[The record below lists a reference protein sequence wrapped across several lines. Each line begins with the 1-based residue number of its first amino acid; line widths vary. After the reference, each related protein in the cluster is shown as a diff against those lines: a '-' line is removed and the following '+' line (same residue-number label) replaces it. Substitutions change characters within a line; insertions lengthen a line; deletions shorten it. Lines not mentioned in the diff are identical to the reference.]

1 MDNGTHNGIVSF
13 IWGIADD
20 VLRDVYVRG
29 KYRDVILPMTVIR
42 RLDCLLESTK
52 AEVLAENDF
61 YEKMNITDKSGLTE
75 FTKYPFYNTSP
86 YTLKKLLDEPN
97 LIKENLIDYLNG
109 FSDNVQEIISKFKF
123 RNQLETLV
131 EHNRL
136 YSLIQKFT
144 DSEIN
149 LSPEPMKDKKGKV
162 IQPGLSNLG
171 MGYVFEELIR
181 RFNEENNEEAGEH
194 FTPRDIIKLMVNLI
208 FMPVKDKI
216 KNGTYLVY
224 DCACGSGG
232 MLTEAENFLQELATG
247 MGKKVTI
254 YLYGQEVNPE
264 TYAICQADML
274 IKEKD
279 TDNIKYASTLAND
292 GFPDLTFDFMLANPP
307 YGKSWKVDQDEI
319 LVGRKKE
326 IKDNRFLVKHQGEEL
341 QLIPRSSD
349 GQLLFLVNKLSKM
362 KDSTKL
368 GSRIAIVHNGSALFT
383 GDAGS
388 GESNIRR
395 WIIEN
400 DWLECIVG
408 LPLNMF
414 YNTGIAT
421 YVWILS
427 NQKSVHRRG
436 KVQLIDATEWYGKLR
451 KNLGSKNCELRGED
465 IDRITQEFLDFSE
478 SDNSR
483 IFDNQDFGF
492 HKIVVERPLRF
503 SFQVTAARVQE
514 FGEKMGDDLLG
525 VVEILRELF
534 GEEVQW
540 DFNLVKRDFEK
551 VLKEQEWKLKK
562 RDLDLIYQI
571 FTEKDERGEAV
582 VLKRTKK
589 GVVYQPDVELR
600 DTENVPLKEDI
611 EEYFQREVLPH
622 VPDAWI
628 DFYKV
633 VRGYEISF
641 TKYFYKFQKLRSLED
656 IVEELL
662 ELEKEAEGMLHQ
674 LSVISYQLSA
684 SPTEVE
690 DLED

>member
-52 AEVLAENDF
+52 EAVIKENDF
-61 YEKMNITDKSGLTE
+61 YENMGFYDKSGLTDI
-75 FTKYPFYNTSP
+75 TKYPFYNTSP
-86 YTLKKLLDEPN
+86 YTLTKLLDEPN

-109 FSDNVQEIISKFKF
+109 FSENVQEIISQFKF

-149 LSPEPMKDKKGKV
+149 LSPEPIKDKKGKV

-216 KNGTYLVY
+216 QNGTYLVY

-247 MGKKVTI
+247 MGKKVII
-254 YLYGQEVNPE
+254 YLFGQEVNPE

-292 GFPDLTFDFMLANPP
+292 GFPDFTFDFMLANPP
-307 YGKSWKVDQDEI
+307 YGKSWKVDQDNI
-319 LVGRKKE
+319 LMGRKKE
-326 IKDNRFLVKHQGEEL
+326 IKDSRFLVKHQGEEL

-408 LPLNMF
+408 LSLNMF

-465 IDRITQEFLDFSE
+465 IDRITEKFLAFSHSE
-478 SDNSR
+478 NSR
-483 IFDNQDFGF
+483 IFDNEDFGF
-492 HKIVVERPLRF
+492 HKIVVERSLRL

-514 FGEKMGDDLLG
+514 FG
-525 VVEILRELF
+525 
-534 GEEVQW
+534 
-540 DFNLVKRDFEK
+540 
-551 VLKEQEWKLKK
+551 
-562 RDLDLIYQI
+562 
-571 FTEKDERGEAV
+571 
-582 VLKRTKK
+582 
-589 GVVYQPDVELR
+589 
-600 DTENVPLKEDI
+600 
-611 EEYFQREVLPH
+611 
-622 VPDAWI
+622 
-628 DFYKV
+628 
-633 VRGYEISF
+633 
-641 TKYFYKFQKLRSLED
+641 
-656 IVEELL
+656 
-662 ELEKEAEGMLHQ
+662 
-674 LSVISYQLSA
+674 
-684 SPTEVE
+684 
-690 DLED
+690 

>member
-1 MDNGTHNGIVSF
+1 M
-13 IWGIADD
+13 
-20 VLRDVYVRG
+20 L
-29 KYRDVILPMTVIR
+29 
-42 RLDCLLESTK
+42 
-52 AEVLAENDF
+52 
-61 YEKMNITDKSGLTE
+61 
-75 FTKYPFYNTSP
+75 
-86 YTLKKLLDEPN
+86 
-97 LIKENLIDYLNG
+97 
-109 FSDNVQEIISKFKF
+109 
-123 RNQLETLV
+123 

-136 YSLIQKFT
+136 YALIQKFT
-144 DSEIN
+144 DSDIN
-149 LSPEPMKDKKGKV
+149 LSPKPIKDKKGKV

-181 RFNEENNEEAGEH
+181 KFNEENNEEAGEH

-208 FMPVKDKI
+208 FIPVKDQI
-216 KNGTYLVY
+216 KNTTYLVY

-232 MLTEAENFLQELATG
+232 MLTEAENFLLELATG
-247 MGKKVTI
+247 MGKKVVI
-254 YLYGQEVNPE
+254 HLFGQEVNPE

-274 IKEKD
+274 IKVKE

-292 GFPDLTFDFMLANPP
+292 GFPDFTFDFMLANPP
-307 YGKSWKVDQDEI
+307 YGKSWKVDQDKI

-326 IKDNRFLVKHQGEEL
+326 VKDNRFLVKHQGEEL

-421 YVWILS
+421 YIWIIS
-427 NQKSVHRRG
+427 NKKSVERRG
-436 KVQLIDATEWYGKLR
+436 KVQLIDGREWYGKLR
-451 KNLGSKNCELRGED
+451 KSLESKNCELRGED
-465 IDRITQEFLDFSE
+465 IDRITEEFLDFSE

-483 IFDNQDFGF
+483 IFDNEDFGF

-503 SFQVTAARVQE
+503 SFQVTVARVQE
-514 FGEKMGDDLLG
+514 FGEKMGDNLLG
-525 VVEILRELF
+525 VVDILRGLF

-551 VLKEQEWKLKK
+551 ALKVEGWNLKK

-571 FTEKDERGEAV
+571 FTEKDKRGEAV
-582 VLKRTKK
+582 ILK
-589 GVVYQPDVELR
+589 
-600 DTENVPLKEDI
+600 
-611 EEYFQREVLPH
+611 
-622 VPDAWI
+622 
-628 DFYKV
+628 
-633 VRGYEISF
+633 
-641 TKYFYKFQKLRSLED
+641 
-656 IVEELL
+656 
-662 ELEKEAEGMLHQ
+662 
-674 LSVISYQLSA
+674 
-684 SPTEVE
+684 
-690 DLED
+690 

>member
-1 MDNGTHNGIVSF
+1 M
-13 IWGIADD
+13 
-20 VLRDVYVRG
+20 
-29 KYRDVILPMTVIR
+29 
-42 RLDCLLESTK
+42 
-52 AEVLAENDF
+52 
-61 YEKMNITDKSGLTE
+61 
-75 FTKYPFYNTSP
+75 
-86 YTLKKLLDEPN
+86 
-97 LIKENLIDYLNG
+97 
-109 FSDNVQEIISKFKF
+109 
-123 RNQLETLV
+123 V

-136 YSLIQKFT
+136 YSLIQKFISP
-144 DSEIN
+144 DIN
-149 LSPEPMKDKKGKV
+149 LSPEPVKNQKGKV

-181 RFNEENNEEAGEH
+181 KFNEENNEEAGEH

-208 FMPVKDKI
+208 FMPIKDQI
-216 KNGTYLVY
+216 KSGTYLVY

-232 MLTEAENFLQELATG
+232 MLTEAEAFLQELATAT
-247 MGKKVTI
+247 GKQVTT

-279 TDNIKYASTLAND
+279 TDNIKYASTLSND

-307 YGKSWKVDQDEI
+307 YGKSWKVDQENI
-319 LVGRKKE
+319 LDGKKKE
-326 IKDNRFLVKHQGEEL
+326 VKDSRFLVWHQGEEL

-427 NQKSVHRRG
+427 NRKPEHRRG

-465 IDRITQEFLDFSE
+465 IDKITEVFLDFSE

-483 IFDNQDFGF
+483 IFDNEDFGF
-492 HKIVVERPLRF
+492 NKIVVERPLRL
-503 SFQVTAARVQE
+503 SFQVTGARVEE
-514 FGEKMGDDLLG
+514 FGEKMGDELLG
-525 VVEILRELF
+525 VVDILRGLF
-534 GEEVQW
+534 GEELQL

-551 VLKEQEWKLKK
+551 VLKVEEWKLKK

-571 FTEKDERGEAV
+571 FTEKDERAKPV
-582 VLKRTKK
+582 ILKRTKK
-589 GVVYQPDVELR
+589 EVVYQPDVDLR
-600 DTENVPLKEDI
+600 NTENVPLKEDI
-611 EEYFQREVLPH
+611 EEYFEREVLPH
-622 VPDAWI
+622 VADAWI
-628 DFYKV
+628 DFDKV

-641 TKYFYKFQKLRSLED
+641 TKYFYKFQSLRNLAD

-662 ELEKEAEGMLHQ
+662 ELEKETEGMLRE
-674 LSVISYQLSA
+674 IIF
-684 SPTEVE
+684 E
-690 DLED
+690 

>member
-1 MDNGTHNGIVSF
+1 MDQSIHNGIVSF

-20 VLRDVYVRG
+20 VLRDIYVRG
-29 KYRDVILPMTVIR
+29 RYRDVILPMTVIR

-52 AEVLAENDF
+52 AAVLKENNS
-61 YEKMNITDKSGLTE
+61 YENMEISDKSGLTE
-75 FTKYPFYNTSP
+75 FTKYPFYNTSGF
-86 YTLKKLLDEPN
+86 TLKKLLDEPRS
-97 LIKENLIDYLNG
+97 IKENLIDYLNG
-109 FSDNVQEIISKFKF
+109 FSDNVQEIINKFKF

-136 YSLIQKFT
+136 YALIQKFT
-144 DSEIN
+144 DSDIN
-149 LSPEPMKDKKGKV
+149 LSPEPIKDKKGKV

-181 RFNEENNEEAGEH
+181 KFNEENNEEAGEH

-208 FMPVKDKI
+208 FIPVKDQI
-216 KNGTYLVY
+216 KNTTYLVY

-232 MLTEAENFLQELATG
+232 MLTEAENFLLELATG
-247 MGKKVTI
+247 MGKKVVI
-254 YLYGQEVNPE
+254 HLFGQEVNPE

-274 IKEKD
+274 IKVKE

-292 GFPDLTFDFMLANPP
+292 GFPDFTFDFMLANPP
-307 YGKSWKVDQDEI
+307 YGKSWKVDQDKI

-326 IKDNRFLVKHQGEEL
+326 VKDNRFLVKHQGEEL

-421 YVWILS
+421 YIWIIS
-427 NQKSVHRRG
+427 NKKSVERRG
-436 KVQLIDATEWYGKLR
+436 KVQLIDGREWYGKLR
-451 KNLGSKNCELRGED
+451 KSLGSKSCELRGED
-465 IDRITQEFLDFSE
+465 IDRITEEFLDFSE

-483 IFDNQDFGF
+483 IFDNEDFGF

-525 VVEILRELF
+525 VVDILRGLF

-551 VLKEQEWKLKK
+551 ELKKEGWNLKK

-582 VLKRTKK
+582 ILKQTKK
-589 GVVYQPDVELR
+589 GVVYQADAELR
-600 DTENVPLKEDI
+600 DTENVPLKENI
-611 EEYFQREVLPH
+611 EEYFEREVLPH
-622 VPDAWI
+622 VSDAWI
-628 DFYKV
+628 DFDKV

-662 ELEKEAEGMLHQ
+662 ELEKETEGMLREI
-674 LSVISYQLSA
+674 VF
-684 SPTEVE
+684 E
-690 DLED
+690 

>member
-1 MDNGTHNGIVSF
+1 MDQNIHNGIVSF

-20 VLRDVYVRG
+20 VLRDIYVRG

-42 RLDCLLESTK
+42 RLDCLLEPTK
-52 AEVLAENDF
+52 AAVLKENDF
-61 YEKMNITDKSGLTE
+61 YESMGISDKSGLTE
-75 FTKYPFYNTSP
+75 LTKYPFYNTSGF
-86 YTLKKLLDEPN
+86 TLKKLLDEPRS
-97 LIKENLIDYLNG
+97 IKENLIDYLNG
-109 FSDNVQEIISKFKF
+109 FSDNVQEIINKFKF

-131 EHNRL
+131 EHKRL
-136 YSLIQKFT
+136 YALIQKFT
-144 DSEIN
+144 DSDIN
-149 LSPEPMKDKKGKV
+149 LSPEPIKDKKGKV

-181 RFNEENNEEAGEH
+181 KFNEENNEEAGEH

-208 FMPVKDKI
+208 FIPVKDQI
-216 KNGTYLVY
+216 KNTTYLVY

-232 MLTEAENFLQELATG
+232 MLTEAENFLLELATG
-247 MGKKVTI
+247 MGKKVVI
-254 YLYGQEVNPE
+254 HLFGQEVNPE

-274 IKEKD
+274 IKVKE
-279 TDNIKYASTLAND
+279 TDNIKHASTLAND
-292 GFPDLTFDFMLANPP
+292 GFPNLTFDFMLANPP
-307 YGKSWKVDQDEI
+307 YGKSWKVDQDKI

-326 IKDNRFLVKHQGEEL
+326 VKDNRFLVKHQGEEL

-421 YVWILS
+421 YIWIIS
-427 NQKSVHRRG
+427 NKKSVERRG
-436 KVQLIDATEWYGKLR
+436 KVQLIDGREWYGKLR
-451 KNLGSKNCELRGED
+451 KSLESKNCELRGED
-465 IDRITQEFLDFSE
+465 IDRITEEFLDFSE

-483 IFDNQDFGF
+483 IFDNEDFGF

-503 SFQVTAARVQE
+503 SFQVTVARVQE
-514 FGEKMGDDLLG
+514 FGEKMGDNLLG
-525 VVEILRELF
+525 VVDILRGLF

-551 VLKEQEWKLKK
+551 ALKVEGWNLKK

-571 FTEKDERGEAV
+571 FTEKDKRGEAV
-582 VLKRTKK
+582 ILK
-589 GVVYQPDVELR
+589 
-600 DTENVPLKEDI
+600 
-611 EEYFQREVLPH
+611 
-622 VPDAWI
+622 
-628 DFYKV
+628 
-633 VRGYEISF
+633 
-641 TKYFYKFQKLRSLED
+641 
-656 IVEELL
+656 
-662 ELEKEAEGMLHQ
+662 
-674 LSVISYQLSA
+674 
-684 SPTEVE
+684 
-690 DLED
+690 

>member
-1 MDNGTHNGIVSF
+1 MDQSIHNGIVSF

-20 VLRDVYVRG
+20 VLRDIYVRG
-29 KYRDVILPMTVIR
+29 RYRDVILPMTVIR

-52 AEVLAENDF
+52 KAVLKENDF
-61 YEKMNITDKSGLTE
+61 YEIMNITDKSGLTQI
-75 FTKYPFYNTSP
+75 TKYPFYNTSGF
-86 YTLKKLLDEPN
+86 TLKKLLDEPRS
-97 LIKENLIDYLNG
+97 IKENLIDYLNG
-109 FSDNVQEIISKFKF
+109 FSDNVQEIINKFKF

-136 YSLIQKFT
+136 YALIQKFT
-144 DSEIN
+144 DSDIN
-149 LSPEPMKDKKGKV
+149 LSPEPIKDKKGKV

-181 RFNEENNEEAGEH
+181 KFNEENNEEAGEH

-208 FMPVKDKI
+208 FIPVKDQI
-216 KNGTYLVY
+216 KNTTYLVY

-232 MLTEAENFLQELATG
+232 MLTEAENFLLELATG
-247 MGKKVTI
+247 MGKKVVI
-254 YLYGQEVNPE
+254 HLFGQEVNPE

-274 IKEKD
+274 IKVKE
-279 TDNIKYASTLAND
+279 TDNIKYSSTLAND
-292 GFPDLTFDFMLANPP
+292 GFPDFTFDFMLANPP
-307 YGKSWKVDQDEI
+307 YGKSWKVDQDKI

-326 IKDNRFLVKHQGEEL
+326 VKDNRFLVKHQGEEL

-421 YVWILS
+421 YIWIIS
-427 NQKSVHRRG
+427 NKKSVERRG
-436 KVQLIDATEWYGKLR
+436 KVQLIDGREWYGKLR
-451 KNLGSKNCELRGED
+451 KSLGSKSCELRGED
-465 IDRITQEFLDFSE
+465 IDRITEEFLDFSE

-483 IFDNQDFGF
+483 IFDNEDFGF

-525 VVEILRELF
+525 VVDILRGLF

-551 VLKEQEWKLKK
+551 ALKVEGWNLKK

-582 VLKRTKK
+582 ILKRTKK
-589 GVVYQPDVELR
+589 GVVYQADAELR
-600 DTENVPLKEDI
+600 DTENVPLKENI
-611 EEYFQREVLPH
+611 QEYFEREVLPH
-622 VPDAWI
+622 VSDAWI
-628 DFYKV
+628 DFDKV

-656 IVEELL
+656 IVEEIL
-662 ELEKEAEGMLHQ
+662 ELEKETEGMLREI
-674 LSVISYQLSA
+674 VF
-684 SPTEVE
+684 E
-690 DLED
+690 

>member
-1 MDNGTHNGIVSF
+1 
-13 IWGIADD
+13 
-20 VLRDVYVRG
+20 
-29 KYRDVILPMTVIR
+29 
-42 RLDCLLESTK
+42 
-52 AEVLAENDF
+52 
-61 YEKMNITDKSGLTE
+61 
-75 FTKYPFYNTSP
+75 
-86 YTLKKLLDEPN
+86 
-97 LIKENLIDYLNG
+97 
-109 FSDNVQEIISKFKF
+109 
-123 RNQLETLV
+123 
-131 EHNRL
+131 
-136 YSLIQKFT
+136 
-144 DSEIN
+144 
-149 LSPEPMKDKKGKV
+149 
-162 IQPGLSNLG
+162 
-171 MGYVFEELIR
+171 
-181 RFNEENNEEAGEH
+181 
-194 FTPRDIIKLMVNLI
+194 
-208 FMPVKDKI
+208 
-216 KNGTYLVY
+216 
-224 DCACGSGG
+224 
-232 MLTEAENFLQELATG
+232 
-247 MGKKVTI
+247 
-254 YLYGQEVNPE
+254 
-264 TYAICQADML
+264 ML
-274 IKEKD
+274 IKVKD

-292 GFPDLTFDFMLANPP
+292 GFPDFTFDFMLANPP
-307 YGKSWKVDQDEI
+307 YGKSWKVDQDNI

-326 IKDNRFLVKHQGEEL
+326 IKDSRFLVKHQGEEL

-483 IFDNQDFGF
+483 IFDNEDFGF
-492 HKIVVERPLRF
+492 HKIVVERPLRL

-540 DFNLVKRDFEK
+540 DFNVVKRDFEK

-571 FTEKDERGEAV
+571 FTEKDEGGEAV

-589 GVVYQPDVELR
+589 GVVYKPDVELR

-628 DFYKV
+628 DFDKV

-641 TKYFYKFQKLRSLED
+641 TKDFYKFQKLRSLED

-662 ELEKEAEGMLHQ
+662 ELEKEAEGMLRE
-674 LSVISYQLSA
+674 IIF
-684 SPTEVE
+684 EE
-690 DLED
+690 

>member
-52 AEVLAENDF
+52 AKVLEENDF

-75 FTKYPFYNTSP
+75 ITKYPFYNTSP
-86 YTLKKLLDEPN
+86 YTLKKLLDEPKS
-97 LIKENLIDYLNG
+97 IKENLIDYLNG

-149 LSPEPMKDKKGKV
+149 LSPKPIKDKKGKV

-208 FMPVKDKI
+208 FLPVKDKI
-216 KNGTYLVY
+216 QNGTYLVY

-307 YGKSWKVDQDEI
+307 YGKSWKVDRDNI

-427 NQKSVHRRG
+427 NQKSVDRRG

-465 IDRITQEFLDFSE
+465 IDRITEEFLDFSE

-492 HKIVVERPLRF
+492 HKIVVERPLRL

-514 FGEKMGDDLLG
+514 FGEKMGDDLLE
-525 VVEILRELF
+525 VVEILQKLF

-589 GVVYQPDVELR
+589 GVVYQPYVELR

-628 DFYKV
+628 DFDKV

-662 ELEKEAEGMLHQ
+662 ELEKETEGMLKEIF
-674 LSVISYQLSA
+674 SS
-684 SPTEVE
+684 
-690 DLED
+690 